1 MNQHPIQYLMD
12 RPEPS
17 KLFLEARQLA
27 GVRLQEQF
35 HQFNNSLL
43 NNRRPGFSWIKAEL
57 TYPAFDH
64 LTFGYNNSIFSVL
77 IELMD
82 ETVSSLTE
90 IQRTR
95 WLEACT
101 EYNLIPCLFKI
112 NCISMSNGYNLTPM
126 DAAWNLFDV
135 DGRHLVNPIVESSDD
150 DTEMSAWEIHN
161 FAIQVVRQNIEEK
174 GYEVLSFCDLV
185 EVNPQIWFLDEVG
198 NKNWVIVQS
207 STGQELSS
215 IDPWR
220 GIEQLNEHLLPFNGY
235 FAGVQI
241 SSEKPSL
248 YRGDGMFVD
257 FEGLEQIYLTK

>member
-1 MNQHPIQYLMD
+1 MNQHSLQYLMD

-17 KLFLEARQLA
+17 ELFLEARQIA
-27 GVRLQEQF
+27 GVHLQEQF
-35 HQFNNSLL
+35 RQFDNGPFNA
-43 NNRRPGFSWIKAEL
+43 RHRGFTWIKAEL

-64 LTFGYNNSIFSVL
+64 LTFGFKNSIFSVL
-77 IELMD
+77 IELID
-82 ETVSSLTE
+82 ETDSSLTE

-95 WLEACT
+95 WVEACT

-112 NCISMSNGYNLTPM
+112 NCIAMSHGYNLTPV
-126 DAAWNLFDV
+126 DEIWNLFEV
-135 DGRHLVNPIVESSDD
+135 DGQKLVDPVLVATDV

-161 FAIQVVRQNIEEK
+161 FAIQVVRQNIEEE
-174 GYEVLSFCDLV
+174 GHEVLSFCDLI
-185 EVNPQIWFLDEVG
+185 EVNPQIWFLDEDG

-207 STGQELSS
+207 STGQELPF

-220 GIEQLNEHLLPFNGY
+220 GFEQSNEQLLPFNGY

-241 SSEKPSL
+241 SSEKPML

-257 FEGLEQIYLTK
+257 FEGLEQIYLIN